1 MLKQDVIVDEHLEG
15 PEQLGEFRF
24 GEEWGDLIFKVGKD
38 EAVLGHKREMTFYF
52 SLEVAS

>member
-1 MLKQDVIVDEHLEG
+1 MLQQDVIVDEHLEG